1 MLRVGSEYNTE
12 LQKLVLQI
20 KKAVEAE
27 LLPVIEQE
35 APNYTADAWP
45 ERVQAVLD
53 RLRLMFMMPGF
64 NAMATAVAAKFVR
77 STLEFADR
85 KNKSFGIEVFN
96 GESTKLNNYLRAAT
110 IQNADLIKSIP
121 ARYLDDVANTVQ
133 TGMRIGLMPSA
144 IAKDLREKYGV
155 SQRRAKFI
163 ARDQAAKVNGEITKQ
178 RQIDAGFEFFSWLDS
193 DDSRVRTRH
202 RHIANNDVGYGKGV
216 YRYDDLPL
224 SDSGERIFVG
234 QDYQCRCTSKP
245 LRTSVVNATIAQRKK
260 QLQLEQSTARA

>member
-77 STLEFADR
+77 STLAFADR

-121 ARYLDDVANTVQ
+121 AKYLNDVANTVQ
-133 TGMRIGLMPSA
+133 TNMRIGLRPSE
-144 IAKDLREKYGV
+144 IAKSLTEKYGIA
-155 SQRRAKFI
+155 QRHAKFI

-178 RQIDAGFEFFSWLDS
+178 RQLDAGFVAFRWLDA
-193 DDSRVRTRH
+193 DDSRVRHRH
-202 RHIANNDVGYGKGV
+202 REIANADIGMGKGV
-216 YRYDDLPL
+216 YLWSDLPM
-224 SDSGERIFVG
+224 GEEGVPIQPG
-234 QDYQCRCTSKP
+234 STYNCRCVSRP
-245 LRTSVVNATIAQRKK
+245 VRTSVINATIAQRKK
-260 QLQLEQSTARA
+260 QLQSA